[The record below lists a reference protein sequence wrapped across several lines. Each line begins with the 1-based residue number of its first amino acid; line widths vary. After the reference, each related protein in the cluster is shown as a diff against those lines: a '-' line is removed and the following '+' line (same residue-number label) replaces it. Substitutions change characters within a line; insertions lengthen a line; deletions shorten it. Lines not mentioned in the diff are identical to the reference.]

1 MLSLALA
8 GFAYSPFAAQAAPAA
23 TDASPCA
30 GGAVDTALASEMAS
44 VGIMYNLAEHPK
56 SVRAVAAR
64 LLDDAL
70 NKSKAHT
77 EACKDCSKTETTRVL
92 YRVGPTKFLPDAEQQ
107 QICRTLDQQTAAK
120 PFTWPD
126 RKFKTLP
133 EVNDWIRAFSEGRGE
148 EGKALY
154 AKCSANCSP
163 RYEFEISPE
172 GEQMRL
178 STRVHCG
185 LARDANDDQY
195 EVATALRTSCKPG
208 AAKP

>member
-1 MLSLALA
+1 MRAEQAKS
-8 GFAYSPFAAQAAPAA
+8 AAPAGK
-23 TDASPCA
+23 SPCA

-64 LLDDAL
+64 LLEDAL
-70 NKSKAHT
+70 KQSKAHT
-77 EACKDCSKTETTRVL
+77 GACKDCGKAERTRVL

-107 QICRTLDQQTAAK
+107 QICRKLDEQTAAQ
-120 PFTWPD
+120 PFTWSD
-126 RKFKTLP
+126 RNFKTLP
-133 EVNDWIRAFSEGRGE
+133 EVNDWIRAFSEGRGD
-148 EGKALY
+148 EGKDLY

-195 EVATALRTSCKPG
+195 EVATALRTSCKPD
-208 AAKP
+208 AVAKQ